1 MQQCGVLSSRTGM
14 PVFLYLM
21 YRGVDIMKLNDL
33 LRGIKY
39 ELLQGEVDAEVSKLE
54 YDSRKI
60 EAGDAFICV
69 KGYETDGHGYAGSA
83 AKKGAAVVIC
93 QDSVEMKPGI
103 TYVRVEDT
111 RKALAAA
118 ASNFYGNPKNSL
130 KLIGV
135 TGTNGKTTSTFM
147 IKSILEEAGFK
158 TAVIGTIA
166 NYIGDRKLETSRTT
180 PESLELHKLF
190 RDMADEG
197 VEYCIMEVS
206 SHSLFLDRVYGLE
219 FSQGIFTNLT
229 QDHLDFH
236 ETFENYYRAKL
247 ILFQNSRNSVINI
260 DSEYG
265 IRLLGDIKGRVTTYS
280 AERAADVA
288 ASSLRLHSRG
298 AAFTLA
304 IKGESMEININIPGK
319 YNVENALGSAAA
331 CLSEGIPLT
340 TVKQGLEKML
350 CVPGRCEIVNQGCK
364 LGFDIIVDYAH
375 TPDGLENILK
385 TAREFTT
392 GRLITV
398 FGCGGDRDRTKR
410 PIMGRIGTDLSDIA
424 IITSDN
430 PRTEDPEAI
439 IKDVVSGIRKDNY
452 IIEGNR
458 REAIKKSIELA
469 RPGDVIVIAGKGH
482 EDYQILKTG
491 KIRFDE
497 REIVKEILEEGGY

>member
-1 MQQCGVLSSRTGM
+1 M
-14 PVFLYLM
+14 PVFIYLM
-21 YRGVDIMKLNDL
+21 YRGVVMMKLNDL
-33 LRGIKY
+33 LRGLKY
-39 ELLQGEVDAEVSKLE
+39 ELLQGDEHAEVCKLE

-60 EAGDAFICV
+60 EVGDAFVCV
-69 KGYETDGHGYAGSA
+69 KGYETDGHRYAESA
-83 AKKGAAVVIC
+83 AEKGAAVIIC
-93 QDSVEMKPGI
+93 QDSVETRPGI
-103 TYVRVEDT
+103 TYVRVGDT
-111 RKALAAA
+111 RKALAVS
-118 ASNFYGNPKNSL
+118 ASNFYGNPKDRL

-166 NYIGDRKLETSRTT
+166 NYIGSRKLETSRTT

-197 VEYCIMEVS
+197 VEYCVMEVS

-236 ETFENYYRAKL
+236 ENFENYYRAKL
-247 ILFQNSRNSVINI
+247 ILFQNSRNCVINI
-260 DSEYG
+260 DNEYG
-265 IRLLGDIKGRVTTYS
+265 SRLMGDIKGSVTTYS
-280 AERAADVA
+280 AEKDADVA
-288 ASSLRLHSRG
+288 GSSLRLHSRG
-298 AAFTLA
+298 AGFVLA
-304 IKGESMEININIPGK
+304 YKGESAEININIPGK

-331 CLSEGIPLT
+331 CLSEGILLE

-350 CVPGRCEIVNQGCK
+350 CVPGRCELVNQGYS

-385 TAREFTT
+385 TAREFTR
-392 GRLITV
+392 GRLIAV

-410 PIMGRIGTDLSDIA
+410 PIMGRIGTELSDIA

-430 PRTEDPEAI
+430 PRSEDPEAI
-439 IKDVVSGIRKDNY
+439 IKDVVAGIRKDNY
-452 IIEGNR
+452 IIVENR
-458 REAIKKSIELA
+458 RDAIKKSIELA
-469 RPGDVIVIAGKGH
+469 GADDVIVIAGKGH

-491 KIRFDE
+491 KIHFDE